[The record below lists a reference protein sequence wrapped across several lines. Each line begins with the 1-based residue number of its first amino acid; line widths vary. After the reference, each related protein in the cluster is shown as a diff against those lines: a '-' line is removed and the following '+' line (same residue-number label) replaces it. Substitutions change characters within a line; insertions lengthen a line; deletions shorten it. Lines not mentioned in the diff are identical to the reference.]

1 MEGKAVVIFLGCISC
16 VFAGYPVTKKCANEC
31 SSRLDCGRGY
41 YCQTIGCNRRCTS
54 LNLPIGNAHIDQVV
68 SQDTFALECELRCRQ
83 QGRVGCRRLC
93 QQNGDQFLV
102 DQRFP
107 VDSLDHSFQGSSVDR
122 AFPGDSLGSIRS
134 GSLVDRIRSIGPVD
148 RTFPG
153 ASLGSIR
160 TGSLVDRIRSIGP
173 VESIHHK
180 GCENMCI
187 SRNQCKLNEDCVS
200 RDGCNVCVRVS
211 SYA

>member
-1 MEGKAVVIFLGCISC
+1 MEGKAVVIFLGFISC
-16 VFAGYPVTKKCANEC
+16 VFAASYPVTKKCDNEC

-54 LNLPIGNAHIDQVV
+54 LNLPIDNAHIDRVV
-68 SQDTFALECELRCRQ
+68 SQNTFSLECELRCRQ

-102 DQRFP
+102 DQRFSG
-107 VDSLDHSFQGSSVDR
+107 DFLDHSFQGSSVDR
-122 AFPGDSLGSIRS
+122 TFPGASLGSIRS

-148 RTFPG
+148 ST
-153 ASLGSIR
+153 
-160 TGSLVDRIRSIGP
+160 
-173 VESIHHK
+173 HHK
-180 GCENMCI
+180 GCVNMCI
-187 SRNQCKLNEDCVS
+187 SRNQCNFNEDCVS
-200 RDGCNVCVRVS
+200 RNGCNVCVRVS